1 MTDDWENALSLS
13 LCVSLSYKHTVLCLL
28 TKYEINGT
36 SKIPISKLFS
46 DLEKIWKWNLGLYS
60 KNLEQH
66 SKIFF
71 INLEKSRS
79 PARATFKNPKI
90 SLLIGKNLEVQPK
103 TNTQKIPIW
112 NLWRNWENLYPYL
125 SFTAENK
132 IDNLHKIRLFTFQT

>member
-1 MTDDWENALSLS
+1 MNR
-13 LCVSLSYKHTVLCLL
+13 
-28 TKYEINGT
+28 
-36 SKIPISKLFS
+36 
-46 DLEKIWKWNLGLYS
+46 EK
-60 KNLEQH
+60 Q
-66 SKIFF
+66 
-71 INLEKSRS
+71 RS

-90 SLLIGKNLEVQPK
+90 SLLIEKNLEVQPK